1 MPSFT
6 QPYPYQELNDI
17 LARFIRD
24 METRQEAPPLLS
36 SLMRENPQVREWLDV
51 IKYTDERPMQT
62 LARIFQGEYRIGLYT
77 ASNGKSYP
85 DYIREWD
92 DGDTAGPSTIPCRF
106 GPKCKKGEACA
117 FAHRNTKAP
126 KDAFL
131 VSRKFTGPEFTG
143 QELARA
149 EGAVMYILVSGNRS
163 GTPLQVEF
171 KTLVE
176 DKAFEQALNLG
187 RELTEDTLWSLVVAL
202 GLKFSPSTGMI
213 SLPPSV

>member
-1 MPSFT
+1 MSSFT
-6 QPYPYQELNDI
+6 QQDPYQELEDI

-24 METRQEAPPLLS
+24 METQQEAPPLLS
-36 SLMRENPQVREWLDV
+36 SLMRENPQVRVWLEV
-51 IKYTDERPMQT
+51 IKYTNEKPMQT
-62 LARIFQGEYRIGLYT
+62 LSRIFQGIFLFGLYT
-77 ASNGKSYP
+77 ASDGKSYP
-85 DYIREWD
+85 DYIREWG
-92 DGDTAGPSTIPCRF
+92 DGVTAGPSTIPCRF

-131 VSRKFTGPEFTG
+131 VSRKFTSPEFTG
-143 QELARA
+143 QELARV
-149 EGAVMYILVSGNRS
+149 EGAVKYILVSRNRS

-187 RELTEDTLWSLVVAL
+187 RELTESTLVSLVMAL
-202 GLKFSPSTGMI
+202 GLEFSPSTGMI